1 MSKVRILAL
10 AATLI
15 IPFEGLRQVAYRDPP
30 GIPTICWGHT
40 GPDVKPGQK
49 WSMDQCKAALD
60 KDMLIAYE
68 IVKRCAPGAPDT
80 VTAAFTSAV
89 YNIGPTVACKSTA
102 ANFLAAAN
110 YRAACGQLPR
120 WNKSRVA
127 GVLVELPGLT
137 KRRAREMEIC
147 VRDLQ

>member
-1 MSKVRILAL
+1 MSKARILAL
-10 AATLI
+10 AAAI
-15 IPFEGLRQVAYRDPP
+15 IMPAEGLRQTVYFDPP

-102 ANFLAAAN
+102 ANLLAN
-110 YRAACGQLPR
+110 KDYVGACNQLLR
-120 WNKSRVA
+120 WDKSRIG
-127 GVLVELPGLT
+127 GVLVALPGLT
-137 KRRAREMEIC
+137 KRREAERKLC
-147 VRDLQ
+147 LGGT